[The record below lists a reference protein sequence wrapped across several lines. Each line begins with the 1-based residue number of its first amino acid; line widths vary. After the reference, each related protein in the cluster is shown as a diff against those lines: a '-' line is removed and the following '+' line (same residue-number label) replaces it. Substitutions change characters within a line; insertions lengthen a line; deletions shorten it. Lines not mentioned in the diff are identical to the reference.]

1 MNITIPLQYPR
12 VHLLNWESESVE
24 IQYIPPLHKSPS
36 SLSRMF
42 AKAAV
47 SKNLQLLRLKTSY
60 ANICAIL

>member
-12 VHLLNWESESVE
+12 VHLLTLGIGVRGNSIYS
-24 IQYIPPLHKSPS
+24 PLHKSPS